1 MQVKSI
7 TTFTG
12 REVDPLDIRFDDID
26 IRDIAHAL
34 ALCNRFAGHTRW
46 PISVAQH
53 SVGVSFL
60 SGSNREHQLQGLLH
74 DAAEAYLGDVTKWL
88 KDSPEM
94 AAYRAAED
102 AALSTIMYKFGLPS
116 ELHSIVNAADR
127 MMVRFEFEMSYLRG
141 QMKDGYGKLSEGERI
156 AMSRDLDPLLW
167 RPVMTWQE
175 AEASFLI
182 RFADLTR

>member
-127 MMVRFEFEMSYLRG
+127 MAIFLSCSANRKHCEIRYRSTSCELSQRGCLR
-141 QMKDGYGKLSEGERI
+141 QRVAERRQKVAPGER
-156 AMSRDLDPLLW
+156 AQR
-167 RPVMTWQE
+167 
-175 AEASFLI
+175 A
-182 RFADLTR
+182 